1 MLFGLL
7 HCVDNKKPLAKAHG
21 LYDIL
26 QDGGMA
32 VHANISA
39 ADKDMKPNFKK
50 LCQFVTTHVIE
61 FSSVAKNLYDQT
73 ELDKLEDAF
82 EVVLEEDWLE
92 DVYGLNGN
100 LVNATWIEKVTS
112 PKGRWIFDAAE
123 LRKKIFAKAGVPTKH
138 IK

>member
-1 MLFGLL
+1 M
-7 HCVDNKKPLAKAHG
+7 
-21 LYDIL
+21 
-26 QDGGMA
+26 
-32 VHANISA
+32 
-39 ADKDMKPNFKK
+39 
-50 LCQFVTTHVIE
+50 
-61 FSSVAKNLYDQT
+61 
-73 ELDKLEDAF
+73 
-82 EVVLEEDWLE
+82 LEEDWLE